1 MLSATDPDVEAA
13 VLTVLEWAETM
24 IRTAIIK
31 SLLLRGLRHKKANN
45 ILTLH
50 LHDSSIKKFR
60 ADRNV

>member
-1 MLSATDPDVEAA
+1 MLSAPDPDVEAA

-50 LHDSSIKKFR
+50 
-60 ADRNV
+60 